1 MYQRGRKATPQLET
15 RNPEPG
21 TFFPMPLSEFELID
35 RFFKRPGTKR
45 PDVVQGVGD
54 DGAVLSV
61 PGDRE
66 LVVSMDTLVE
76 GVHFPTETDPE
87 DIGYKA
93 VAVNFSDLAAMGA
106 EPAWITLSLTLPEAD
121 PEWVAGFSTGVVSLA
136 DEFNVALIGGD
147 MSRGPLSV
155 TLQAHGFVPVG
166 GALYRRAARVND
178 MIYVTGALGDAGLA
192 LLALQKA
199 VQLTPAAHD
208 AVLARLAR
216 PRPRLH
222 EGQALR
228 DIAHAAID
236 ISDGLIADL
245 EHILE
250 ASGVG
255 AVLNIERV
263 PVSPWL
269 RDFMAG
275 DGDGER
281 GQELALT
288 AGDDYELC
296 FTVPPDRAGAVEKAL
311 AALSCPCAC
320 VGVIESEKGLR
331 CRYDDGREYVL
342 PAGGYDHFS

>member
-1 MYQRGRKATPQLET
+1 MST
-15 RNPEPG
+15 
-21 TFFPMPLSEFELID
+21 SEFELID
-35 RFFKRPGTKR
+35 RFFKRPGTR
-45 PDVVQGVGD
+45 RSDVVQGIGD
-54 DGAVLSV
+54 DGAVLRV
-61 PGDRE
+61 PDGRE

-76 GVHFPTETDPE
+76 GVHFPLETDPD

-93 VAVNFSDLAAMGA
+93 LAVNLSDLAAMGA
-106 EPAWITLSLTLPEAD
+106 DPAWFTLSLTLPEAD
-121 PEWVAGFSTGVVSLA
+121 PEWLAGFSGGIVSLA
-136 DEFNVALIGGD
+136 DEFEVALIGGD
-147 MSRGPLSV
+147 LSRGPLSI
-155 TLQAHGFVPVG
+155 TLQAHGFVPTG
-166 GALYRRAARVND
+166 RALYRHAARVND
-178 MIYVTGALGDAGLA
+178 LIYVTGTLGDAGLA
-192 LLALQKA
+192 LLALQKTA
-199 VQLTPAAHD
+199 RLSSAARS
-208 AVLARLAR
+208 AVLARLNR
-216 PRPRLH
+216 PRPRLP

-228 DIAHAAID
+228 DLAHAAID

-245 EHILE
+245 EHVLE

-296 FTVPPDRAGAVEKAL
+296 FTVPPDRGGAVEKAL

-320 VGVIESEKGLR
+320 VGMIESEKGLR

-342 PAGGYDHFS
+342 PAGGYDHFG